1 MHEIVSEVLV
11 IGAGPAGLAA
21 AAAAA
26 DDGADVLV
34 VDENPRPGGQIWRA
48 DRDVGV
54 RSEAGE
60 LVTLATSLGARF
72 LSGTAVFD
80 AAGGRTLFAVNGH
93 GPLALRT
100 KRVVLALGATE
111 RQLPFPGW
119 TLPGVF
125 GVGGLQALG
134 KSGLD
139 VSTRRIAVAG
149 SGPLLLAVAAWLER
163 RGAKVLGVFEQA
175 PKGDIVRFG
184 RGLWRHPAKLMQA
197 VHLLGSLFR
206 VPRYHDAWPVRA
218 EGREQVERLVLSV
231 AGRELTLEV
240 DYVACAFGFA
250 PVTGLAALLG
260 CAIEDARVQVDAFQR
275 TSVEGVLCAGEST
288 GIAGADCARA
298 EGVVAGHM
306 AAGREDLARTACR
319 WRDRERRFGAAL
331 ERTFALRDELR
342 TLPATDTIV
351 CRCEDVAWSALVSRE
366 DERDAKLQTR
376 AGMGS
381 CQGRVC
387 GAALGFLK
395 GWPRS
400 RVRPPLIPVTMDVLA
415 EVGAARHRLEESAS

>member
-1 MHEIVSEVLV
+1 MHECVSEVLV

-26 DDGADVLV
+26 ADGADVLV
-34 VDENPRPGGQIWRA
+34 VDENARPGGQIWRA
-48 DRDVGV
+48 ERDTGV

-60 LVTLATSLGARF
+60 LVALAMSHGARF

-80 AAGGRTLFAVNGH
+80 AASGPTLFAVNGQR
-93 GPLALRT
+93 PLVLRT
-100 KRVVLALGATE
+100 QRVVLALGATE

-134 KSGLD
+134 KNGMD
-139 VSTRRIAVAG
+139 VSNRRIAVAG

-163 RGAKVLGVFEQA
+163 HDAKVLGVFEQA
-175 PKGDIVRFG
+175 PKADVMRFG

-197 VHLLGSLFR
+197 VHLSGSLVR
-206 VPRYHDAWPVRA
+206 VPRHHDAWPVRA
-218 EGREQVERLVLSV
+218 EGRAHVERLVVSV
-231 AGRELTLEV
+231 GGRELTLGV

-260 CAIEDARVQVDAFQR
+260 CAIDDAGVQVDGLQR
-275 TSVEGVLCAGEST
+275 TNVEGVLCAGEST

-306 AAGREDLARTACR
+306 AAGREDLACTACR
-319 WRDRERRFGAAL
+319 WRDRARRFGTAL

-342 TLPATDTIV
+342 SLATTDTIV
-351 CRCEDVAWSALVSRE
+351 CRCEDVPWSMLVSRE

-376 AGMGS
+376 VGMGP

-387 GAALGFLK
+387 GAALAFLK

-415 EVGAARHRLEESAS
+415 EVGAARHRLEEPAL

>member
-1 MHEIVSEVLV
+1 MHESVSEVLV

-26 DDGADVLV
+26 ADGADVLV
-34 VDENPRPGGQIWRA
+34 VDENTRPGGQIWRA
-48 DRDVGV
+48 ERDSGV
-54 RSEAGE
+54 QSEAGE
-60 LVTLATSLGARF
+60 LVTLAMSHGARF
-72 LSGTAVFD
+72 FSGTAVFD
-80 AAGGRTLFAVNGH
+80 AARGPTLFAVNGS
-93 GPLALRT
+93 GPLVLRT
-100 KRVVLALGATE
+100 KRVILALGATE

-125 GVGGLQALG
+125 GAGGLQALG
-134 KSGLD
+134 KNGLD
-139 VSTRRIAVAG
+139 VSNRRIAVAG
-149 SGPLLLAVAAWLER
+149 SGPLLLVVAAWLER

-175 PKGDIVRFG
+175 PRADVMRFG
-184 RGLWRHPAKLMQA
+184 RGLWRHPAKLLQA
-197 VHLLGSLFR
+197 VQLSGSLVR

-218 EGREQVERLVLSV
+218 EGRDQVERLVLSV
-231 AGRELTLEV
+231 GGHERTLDV

-306 AAGREDLARTACR
+306 AAGREDLACTACR

-331 ERTFALRDELR
+331 ERAFSLRDELC
-342 TLPATDTIV
+342 TLPTADTIV
-351 CRCEDVAWSALVSRE
+351 CRCEDVAWSELVPRE

-376 AGMGS
+376 VGMGP

-387 GAALGFLK
+387 GAALEFLK
-395 GWPRS
+395 GWPRG

-415 EVGAARHRLEESAS
+415 AAGAARHRGEESAS

>member
-1 MHEIVSEVLV
+1 
-11 IGAGPAGLAA
+11 
-21 AAAAA
+21 
-26 DDGADVLV
+26 
-34 VDENPRPGGQIWRA
+34 
-48 DRDVGV
+48 
-54 RSEAGE
+54 
-60 LVTLATSLGARF
+60 
-72 LSGTAVFD
+72 
-80 AAGGRTLFAVNGH
+80 LFAVNDH
-93 GPLALRT
+93 GPVVLRT
-100 KRVVLALGATE
+100 QRVVLALGATE

-125 GVGGLQALG
+125 GLGGLQALG
-134 KSGLD
+134 KNGLD
-139 VSTRRIAVAG
+139 VSNRCIAVAG
-149 SGPLLLAVAAWLER
+149 SGPLLLAVAAWLQR

-175 PKGDIVRFG
+175 PKEDVVRFG
-184 RGLWRHPAKLMQA
+184 RGLWRHPAKLIQA
-197 VHLLGSLFR
+197 ARLSGSLFR

-231 AGRELTLEV
+231 AGRELALEV

-260 CAIEDARVQVDAFQR
+260 CALADARVRVDGFQR
-275 TSVEGVLCAGEST
+275 TNVEGVLCAGEST

-306 AAGREDLARTACR
+306 AAGREDLARTASR

-342 TLPATDTIV
+342 ALPTTDTIV
-351 CRCEDVAWSALVSRE
+351 CRCEDVVWSALVSRE

-376 AGMGS
+376 AGMGP

-387 GAALGFLK
+387 GMALEFLK

-415 EVGAARHRLEESAS
+415 EVGAARRRQEEPAS